1 MPEGMRCQCD
11 KWQIQIIRTNE
22 IIHAFCTLVQECFV
36 LSYHGELLPCMRQEV
51 GPLGFCFLL
60 IRVPADCL
68 CPHTNRISHA
78 SFPMVFSPVLASW
91 WMENRTEERV
101 CDDVCLA
108 SVRQQS
114 QLQPQSSIC
123 PGHQIHHLGCGQ
135 AEKRSI
141 HNLGTSET
149 VKLKYS
155 SCSSF
160 CVFVWQPA
168 FLCLCFADS
177 QIQKHDKHLQ
187 KTFGKRIYSI
197 HEHIVIAYYTV
208 IIPRSDIRIYIAV
221 NA

>member
-60 IRVPADCL
+60 SRVPADCL

-78 SFPMVFSPVLASW
+78 SFPMVFCPVLASW

-114 QLQPQSSIC
+114 QLQPQSLIC
-123 PGHQIHHLGCGQ
+123 PGHRIHHSGCGQ

-149 VKLKYS
+149 VKLKYC
-155 SCSSF
+155 SCIPA
-160 CVFVWQPA
+160 WQPA
-168 FLCLCFADS
+168 FLCVCFAES
-177 QIQKHDKHLQ
+177 PIQKHDMQLQ
-187 KTFGKRIYSI
+187 KTRNRNSLLHCNYSKEWHLKI
-197 HEHIVIAYYTV
+197 LYSECL
-208 IIPRSDIRIYIAV
+208 S
-221 NA
+221 

>member
-1 MPEGMRCQCD
+1 MPEGLRCQCD

-78 SFPMVFSPVLASW
+78 SFPMVFCPVLASW

-123 PGHQIHHLGCGQ
+123 PGHRIHHLGCGQ

-141 HNLGTSET
+141 HNSGTSDT
-149 VKLKYS
+149 VKLKYCCCILAF
-155 SCSSF
+155 SCGNRHY
-160 CVFVWQPA
+160 CV
-168 FLCLCFADS
+168 CLAEIAQFRS
-177 QIQKHDKHLQ
+177 TRNILQ
-187 KTFGKRIYSI
+187 WLFKLST
-197 HEHIVIAYYTV
+197 
-208 IIPRSDIRIYIAV
+208 
-221 NA
+221 